1 MINRPDVERVTYVHR
16 IYCLYSASARLTRF
30 LSVVSGDG
38 RRRERLRR
46 RVGRRHEFRLG
57 PRRRRRDE
65 VRADAGE
72 PVGLDHAL
80 RRDDSAGHPAE
91 PALHRG
97 RAVHAEDAHHRLLP
111 PAQPQP
117 ARHPRRGALR
127 PLHPRLGDHRA
138 DVELRVAG
146 TDLPV
151 EFSPF

>member
-1 MINRPDVERVTYVHR
+1 M
-16 IYCLYSASARLTRF
+16 
-30 LSVVSGDG
+30 
-38 RRRERLRR
+38 
-46 RVGRRHEFRLG
+46 
-57 PRRRRRDE
+57 
-65 VRADAGE
+65 
-72 PVGLDHAL
+72 GLDHAL

-151 EFSPF
+151 EFSPFEFEFDPDFITFDPIHSQTLDKFAKL